1 MRFGVV
7 STVFLDA
14 RASMD
19 FYLGAQLQRL
29 PLRVCGV
36 RVRREALAVAGR
48 RSALDVVAWQ
58 LPAHVRSL
66 IFEHEGL
73 ASSGEGCTFDLLP
86 PLSRWTLPA
95 GLTELQLPHFLPLD
109 EEIHKQRSG
118 WVFSDEEEEE
128 EEEEED
134 GRQLALPASLT
145 ELRLGAEL
153 SHSMTHVQLPSSLRV
168 LHFGAAWSQ
177 PVEHWP
183 QLPMEWRNS
192 SCPTCIHIRC
202 RRSSCPLRC
211 ANCISCRLNA
221 QSNNRRLRSSRTC
234 SRTPQQACFRRRSN
248 R

>member
-1 MRFGVV
+1 LLELANEFLEDEDVQSLARCCSAVPPLLRSYRIKAAVSLSFALLMRRSLSTQLAALPVSIRLLISSAGTAINVPSVDSWLAHMRFGVV

-128 EEEEED
+128 EEEERME
-134 GRQLALPASLT
+134 GSSHCL
-145 ELRLGAEL
+145 LR
-153 SHSMTHVQLPSSLRV
+153 
-168 LHFGAAWSQ
+168 
-177 PVEHWP
+177 
-183 QLPMEWRNS
+183 
-192 SCPTCIHIRC
+192 
-202 RRSSCPLRC
+202 
-211 ANCISCRLNA
+211 
-221 QSNNRRLRSSRTC
+221 
-234 SRTPQQACFRRRSN
+234 
-248 R
+248 